1 MNIQPKEKKNMIKE
15 LKRFLNEAREDEL
28 TVSLLREFQREM
40 V

>member
-1 MNIQPKEKKNMIKE
+1 MIKNLRVF
-15 LKRFLNEAREDEL
+15 LKEAREDEL